1 MNKGIIAIAALVIIA
16 IVGANVAKLSNKET
30 FTVTVT
36 DKERIVENMGDNIE
50 SYYLIY
56 TDSITFKLED
66 ELLYGNFNSSDWYG
80 KIKVDST
87 YEFTTIGWRIGFLS
101 EYPNIV
107 EFKLIKSL

>member
-1 MNKGIIAIAALVIIA
+1 MNKGIIGLVAIVAIAIIGFNIA
-16 IVGANVAKLSNKET
+16 SFTNKET
-30 FTVTVT
+30 VKTTVT
-36 DKERIVENMGDNIE
+36 DKERIVKKSGESIE

-56 TDSITFKLED
+56 TEDGTLKLED

-87 YEFTTIGWRIGFLS
+87 YEFTTIGFRIGFLS

-107 EFKLIKSL
+107 KYE

>member
-1 MNKGIIAIAALVIIA
+1 MHKTVIGLVIVVIIGA
-16 IVGANVAKLSNKET
+16 IGINFARFAHKET
-30 FTVTVT
+30 VKTTVT
-36 DKERIVENMGDNIE
+36 DKERIVKRSGDNID

-56 TDSITFKLED
+56 TEDGTLKLED

-107 EFKLIKSL
+107 EYK

>member
-1 MNKGIIAIAALVIIA
+1 MKKEIIGLVA
-16 IVGANVAKLSNKET
+16 IVAIVVIGFNIASFTNKK
-30 FTVTVT
+30 TVKTTVT
-36 DKERIVENMGDNIE
+36 DKERIVEKSGESIE

-56 TDSITFKLED
+56 TEDGTLKLED

-87 YEFTTIGWRIGFLS
+87 YEFTTIGFRIGFLS

-107 EFKLIKSL
+107 EYK

>member
-1 MNKGIIAIAALVIIA
+1 MNKGIIGLVVVIIISA
-16 IVGANVAKLSNKET
+16 IGLEFARFTHKET
-30 FTVTVT
+30 VKTVVT
-36 DKERIVENMGDNIE
+36 DKERIVKKSGDGID

-56 TDSITFKLED
+56 TEDGTLKLED

-80 KIKVDST
+80 KIKVDSI

-107 EFKLIKSL
+107 EFK

>member
-1 MNKGIIAIAALVIIA
+1 MHKTFIGLAIVVIIA
-16 IVGANVAKLSNKET
+16 AIGINFARFAHKET
-30 FTVTVT
+30 VKTTVT
-36 DKERIVENMGDNIE
+36 DKERIVKKSGDNLE

-56 TDSITFKLED
+56 TEDGTLKLED

-107 EFKLIKSL
+107 EFK

>member
-1 MNKGIIAIAALVIIA
+1 MHKGIIGLVALVIIA
-16 IVGANVAKLSNKET
+16 VIGINFARFYHKV
-30 FTVTVT
+30 TVKTSVT
-36 DKERIVENMGDNIE
+36 DKERIVTKNGDGVD

-56 TDSITFKLED
+56 TEDGTLKLED
-66 ELLYGNFNSSDWYG
+66 ELFYGNFNSSDWYG

-107 EFKLIKSL
+107 EFK